1 MEIGTR
7 QLERLL
13 TCTILL
19 EEACEKNNVALRAV
33 NLIREVVDEIEA
45 DAGGWDDLDEEEIPE
60 RRPDVKEKSATV
72 RAYGQELLTEGCGM
86 KNLIRL
92 TMEHFG
98 MTQTAF
104 ANLIGVN
111 QGNLSGYLK
120 HGFRRKSVL
129 EALAEFFGFDG
140 GAGTETEEE

>member
-1 MEIGTR
+1 MELTER
-7 QLERLL
+7 QLGRIEAALWGIEENAKGRSNTISRLTKVIIEQL
-13 TCTILL
+13 QEAEAEALP
-19 EEACEKNNVALRAV
+19 EEDLREDLQQQNCEKNPAA
-33 NLIREVVDEIEA
+33 
-45 DAGGWDDLDEEEIPE
+45 
-60 RRPDVKEKSATV
+60 V

-86 KNLIRL
+86 KNLITL

-120 HGFRRKSVL
+120 HGFRRKCVL
-129 EALAEFFGFDG
+129 KALAEFFGFDG